1 VLGIL
6 GRPAVRLCLRG
17 YSGPGIWDCPIT
29 RHHQIHPAKL
39 ATDLTAE
46 LVSVALIW
54 QRRYVLGLVAH
65 LVPPIVA
72 SAVLTRRRAD
82 LERLRGTRASRHV
95 RSEMTPPIVALR
107 VIGDVLTVVGAWRHR
122 PAVIAEGA
130 LGLSRLDPRTAVP
143 RSVLLTRSSD
153 HSRRQDG
160 VGRPGHAHR
169 SRSRRCNRTRPRRQA
184 SPIR

>member
-1 VLGIL
+1 
-6 GRPAVRLCLRG
+6 VRLRLRG
-17 YSGPGIWDCPIT
+17 YRGPGIWDYPIT

-72 SAVLTRRRAD
+72 SAVLTRRTAD
-82 LERLRGTRASRHV
+82 LKRLRDTRAGRHV

-107 VIGDVLTVVGAWRHR
+107 VIGDVLTVVGPWRHR
-122 PAVIAEGA
+122 PAAIAAGA
-130 LGLSRLDPRTAVP
+130 LLVLARIHRTSSSGGSMTATGRRSTPIGVMTNPRTG
-143 RSVLLTRSSD
+143 RTR
-153 HSRRQDG
+153 
-160 VGRPGHAHR
+160 VGRRPIG
-169 SRSRRCNRTRPRRQA
+169 SREAPERPAADRCA
-184 SPIR
+184 G

>member
-1 VLGIL
+1 M
-6 GRPAVRLCLRG
+6 RLCLRG

-72 SAVLTRRRAD
+72 SAVLTRRTAD
-82 LERLRGTRASRHV
+82 LERLRDTRAGRHV

-143 RSVLLTRSSD
+143 RSALLTPWGSQTPIRSRGRPVVLVDEPAEQVPSAD
-153 HSRRQDG
+153 LAR
-160 VGRPGHAHR
+160 VGRDRLSGR
-169 SRSRRCNRTRPRRQA
+169 GEG
-184 SPIR
+184 